1 MTGYASKKAAANAK
15 LEQAKEILLQHPQKD
30 IDWQREQQIKAHAK
44 LGAAPDNIYTIKLP
58 ERSEWKCYM
67 FGNTPRDNQGI
78 VWVPIKGQEPNW
90 FVRWMMKV
98 CFACTWIKEKNS
110 LQ

>member
-1 MTGYASKKAAANAK
+1 MTGYQSKRAAA
-15 LEQAKEILLQHPQKD
+15 QA
-30 IDWQREQQIKAHAK
+30 IDKVNWADHEPDGRRAAAQDK

-67 FGNTPRDNQGI
+67 FGNTPHDNQGI

-98 CFACTWIKEKNS
+98 CFACTWEKNA
-110 LQ
+110 

>member
-1 MTGYASKKAAANAK
+1 MGEVMTGYQSKRAAAR
-15 LEQAKEILLQHPQKD
+15 D
-30 IDWQREQQIKAHAK
+30 K
-44 LGAAPDNIYTIKLP
+44 LGAAPDNFYTIKLP

-67 FGNTPRDNQGI
+67 FGNTPHDNQGI

-98 CFACTWIKEKNS
+98 CFACTWEKNT
-110 LQ
+110 